1 MLYWYL
7 LFFVTVGA
15 KLLLALAMIYLLIP
29 TDRRCS
35 ACDEETLLMRV
46 NRVGRI
52 GSRITR
58 GRVQWRWCPRCGWEG
73 LARRAAA
80 PSPREA
86 GAETGSAAPT
96 RR

>member
-7 LFFVTVGA
+7 FFFVTVGA
-15 KLLLALAMIYLLIP
+15 KLLLAAVMIYLLLP

-35 ACDEETLLMRV
+35 RCDEDTLLMRP
-46 NRVGRI
+46 RTAGRI
-52 GSRITR
+52 GSRLSR

-73 LARRAAA
+73 LARRGPD
-80 PSPREA
+80 PSPHA
-86 GAETGSAAPT
+86 GEPRDAGQPT

>member
-7 LFFVTVGA
+7 FFFVTVGA
-15 KLLLALAMIYLLIP
+15 KLVLAALMIYLLLP

-35 ACDEETLLMRV
+35 RCDDDTLLMRPS
-46 NRVGRI
+46 RFGRI
-52 GSRITR
+52 GSRLTL

-73 LARRAAA
+73 LARRGAD
-80 PSPREA
+80 PSPSA
-86 GAETGSAAPT
+86 GVPRDSTTPT